1 MATAIVKLN
10 GREIDVAK
18 AVPLT
23 MGDWRALRKLGVTPQ
38 ALARLGEDVDVEV
51 LAAYA
56 FYVLHKADP
65 AVTSEEVDGLTF
77 EQLSPI
83 MQIIGAAGRTDGDR
97 PFSAP
102 STPSAPP
109 TGGPSE
115 TSTS

>member
-1 MATAIVKLN
+1 MATAVVQVN
-10 GREIDVAK
+10 GREIDVAR
-18 AVPLT
+18 VLPLT

-38 ALARLGEDVDVEV
+38 ALTRLGEDVDVEV

-56 FYVLHKADP
+56 FYILHKADP
-65 AVTSEEVDGLTF
+65 SVTSEEVDGLTF
-77 EQLSPI
+77 EQLTPI
-83 MQIIGAAGRTDGDR
+83 MQVINAASRQDGDR

-109 TGGPSE
+109 TGGASG